1 MDTPVDSGFPL
12 ICPPWRWAPRRHD
25 ARLSPMTAEPSER
38 RTVGR
43 RMQLAARRLAVT
55 IIGGAVLTA
64 GLVMIVTPHLVRPM
78 RKDAR
83 FPPLPGA
90 ETDDY
95 DPGYTEWL
103 LGEDGDLDEP
113 SAFGFSR

>member
-1 MDTPVDSGFPL
+1 
-12 ICPPWRWAPRRHD
+12 
-25 ARLSPMTAEPSER
+25 
-38 RTVGR
+38 
-43 RMQLAARRLAVT
+43 
-55 IIGGAVLTA
+55 
-64 GLVMIVTPHLVRPM
+64 MIVTPHLVRPM